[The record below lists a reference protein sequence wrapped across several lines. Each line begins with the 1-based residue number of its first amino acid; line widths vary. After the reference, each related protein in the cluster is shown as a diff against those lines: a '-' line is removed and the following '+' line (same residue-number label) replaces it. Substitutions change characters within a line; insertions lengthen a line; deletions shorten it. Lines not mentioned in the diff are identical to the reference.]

1 MVIQFFSSLKFIY
14 WNLLLLPIIF
24 LISCNSD
31 IYKKKDLSK
40 TDFVYLEGKHFKIK
54 DKAFFPIMLNYV
66 VCFRKIEND
75 YLLSP
80 IKEYEN
86 PEIFETNTK
95 DSLETQIRGHLQLIK
110 EMGFNSIRLVFD
122 RVSCENLKY
131 YYSADNQNLYLK
143 KDFESIFSGLENFL
157 KIVEEYD
164 IKVMLL
170 IKAPV
175 ENIDLE
181 KFTERLLHKFQNN
194 ACIFAYDF
202 FNEPLYFDQEQL
214 LSDQQKRKKED
225 AYKIVLKW
233 KRMMNEYAPNQ
244 LFTIG
249 FSEPIEVFEWDPSI
263 LPVDFIAFHTY
274 HPLRV
279 PNEIYWYSKYTNK
292 PWMIGETAL
301 PADGDSI
308 SYDEQRHFMKEVYE
322 RIIDCGG
329 SGLAWWQ
336 FQDMIAGNMEA
347 KFTGIIDHKGS
358 TKTKDGKYTIL
369 GSIKPA
375 AKEIANFK
383 EYKAKP
389 ATQMVNYYNMLGY
402 NNFVLCGKIINSING
417 KPIEGAVIRGWN
429 ENWSIGMNTF
439 TNEKGDFTLYFNDLC
454 THFEISAPKMSKIKF
469 DYKTNYYPITK
480 KKYNILSLPMQ
491 FSEYHGISYKPFLLS
506 NNNSDSIN
514 ADPYIFNFDAS
525 KFNKAKFIG
534 FMGIKELTTL
544 SFLAN

>member
-1 MVIQFFSSLKFIY
+1 MVIQFFNSLKSIN

-54 DKAFFPIMLNYV
+54 DKTFFPIMLNYV
-66 VCFRKIEND
+66 VCFRNIENE

-122 RVSCENLKY
+122 RVSCDNLKY
-131 YYSADNQNLYLK
+131 YYSADNQDLYLK
-143 KDFESIFSGLENFL
+143 KDFESIFSGLEKFL
-157 KIVEEYD
+157 KIVAEYD

-170 IKAPV
+170 IKAPI

-202 FNEPLYFDQEQL
+202 FNEPLYFDNADKIPDKMFRE
-214 LSDQQKRKKED
+214 KND
-225 AYKIVLKW
+225 AFKIVKKW
-233 KRMMNEYAPNQ
+233 KKMMTEYAPNQ

-308 SYDEQRHFMKEVYE
+308 SYDEQRQFMKEVYK
-322 RIIDCGG
+322 RVIDCGG

-347 KFTGIIDHKGS
+347 KYTGIIDHKGS

-375 AKEIANFK
+375 AKEIAGFK
-383 EYKAKP
+383 KYKAKP
-389 ATQMVNYYNMLGY
+389 ATRMANYYNMLGY
-402 NNFVLCGKIINSING
+402 NNFVLCGKIINSLND

-429 ENWSIGMNTF
+429 ENWSVGMNTF
-439 TNEKGDFTLYFNDLC
+439 TNEKGQFTLYSNDIC
-454 THFEISAPKMSKIKF
+454 VHFEISAPGMSR
-469 DYKTNYYPITK
+469 KTLNLTVDYYPT
-480 KKYNILSLPMQ
+480 YNHNIKLKDIPNKEL
-491 FSEYHGISYKPFLLS
+491 EYHQISYKSFLKVHNFS
-506 NNNSDSIN
+506 VDTNNNDSF
-514 ADPYIFNFDAS
+514 IFKFDS
-525 KFNKAKFIG
+525 TLFNKSYFQG
-534 FMGIKELTTL
+534 RLGIIRLEKL
-544 SFLAN
+544 